1 MRAPTTAPADLSQLE
16 AAFERTEVLRQE
28 TAEAERAAYE
38 RWLDALGAYE
48 VARDESTTAW
58 TAWATAVGPS

>member
-1 MRAPTTAPADLSQLE
+1 MSAPTGRDVLARLE
-16 AAFERTEVLRQE
+16 AACQRTEVLRQE
-28 TAEAERAAYE
+28 AAEAERAAYE

-58 TAWATAVGPS
+58 TAWAGAVGAS